1 MTIVVFGKNGLV
13 GSALTRR
20 LSKSNH
26 DFIALSRNDVDLA
39 NFDQTLKCLQEIN
52 PTAVIGAAARV
63 GGMVANKTYP
73 VEFLLDNLIIQ
84 NNILKASHIASIQRL
99 IFLGSSCIYP
109 VSAQNPISEDSLL
122 TGTLEKTN
130 EPYAVA
136 KIAGLTLVKA
146 FRSEYGHDWISLM
159 PTNLYGPGDNF
170 DLQNSHVL
178 AALIRKILEAARRK
192 DESITLWGSGKP
204 RREFLHVDDFADAVI
219 FCLDKYHDD
228 SPLNVG
234 MGTDISIKDLA
245 ELISVKTGFEGEIK
259 WDTSIPDGIYQK
271 RLDVTKITKM
281 GWKPKIELGT
291 GITETINWFIDNSSN
306 ARMNVGVKPIG

>member
-1 MTIVVFGKNGLV
+1 MTIVVFGKNGLA
-13 GSALTRR
+13 GSAIVRR

-26 DFIALSRNDVDLA
+26 DFIALSRDDVDLA
-39 NFDQTLKCLQEIN
+39 NFDQTLKCLQEIK
-52 PTAVIGAAARV
+52 PTAVIAAAARV

-84 NNILKASHIASIQRL
+84 NNILKASHIASIERL

-130 EPYAVA
+130 EPYAIA

-146 FRSEYGHDWISLM
+146 FRSEYGRDWISLM

-178 AALIRKILEAARRK
+178 AALIRKIHEAAKRNDK
-192 DESITLWGSGKP
+192 SITLWGSGKP
-204 RREFLHVDDFADAVI
+204 RREFLHVDDFADAVV
-219 FCLDKYHDD
+219 FCLDTYHDE

-234 MGTDISIKDLA
+234 VGTDISIKDLA
-245 ELISVKTGFEGEIK
+245 ELISVKIGFEGEIK
-259 WDTSIPDGIYQK
+259 WDTSVPDGIQQK
-271 RLDVTKITKM
+271 RLDITKITDL
-281 GWKPKIELGT
+281 GWKPRIELEN
-291 GITETINWFIDNSSN
+291 GIAETIKWFIANYSN
-306 ARMNVGVKPIG
+306 ARINVGVKSIG

>member
-1 MTIVVFGKNGLV
+1 MTIVLFGKNGLA
-13 GSALTRR
+13 GSAIARR

-26 DFIALSRNDVDLA
+26 DFIALSRDDVDLA
-39 NFDQTLKCLQEIN
+39 NFDQTLKCLKEIN
-52 PTAVIGAAARV
+52 PTAVIAAAARV
-63 GGMVANKTYP
+63 GGMVANKNYP
-73 VEFLLDNLIIQ
+73 VEFLLENLIIQ
-84 NNILKASHIASIQRL
+84 NNVLKASHIASVQRL
-99 IFLGSSCIYP
+99 VFLGSSCIYP

-130 EPYAVA
+130 EPYAIA

-146 FRSEYGHDWISLM
+146 FRAEYGRDWISLM

-178 AALIRKILEAARRK
+178 AALIRKIYEAKKRGDK
-192 DESITLWGSGKP
+192 SLTLWGSGKP

-219 FCLDKYHDD
+219 FCLENYHEE

-234 MGTDISIKDLA
+234 VGTDISIEDLA
-245 ELISVKTGFEGEIK
+245 EIISVKIDFEGEIK

-271 RLDVTKITKM
+271 RLDTSQITKL
-281 GWKPKIELGT
+281 GWKPNIELEK
-291 GITETINWFIDNSSN
+291 GIAETINWFISN
-306 ARMNVGVKPIG
+306 YSTARMKVDVKSVS